1 MFTFEPG
8 PDLLR
13 DRVILVTGA
22 GDGIGRAVAHACA
35 GAGATV
41 VLLGRTQHKLES
53 LYDEIMQQGWPEPI
67 IHPVDL
73 GKFTE
78 EDSHNLAMALEQN
91 CGRLDGIVHNAAM
104 LGSLT
109 PIPLYKMALWDEV
122 MHMNLKVPLL
132 ISRACIPLLR
142 QAEDAA
148 ILFTSTDTREKSC
161 AYWGAYGVS
170 KAAIDALMHI
180 LADEL
185 ENNTPIRV
193 HGINPG
199 AVRTRMRAVA
209 YPGEDLNTLPTP
221 DQVVPAYLYLLGGP
235 ARDWHGKLLHVQ
247 QPD

>member
-1 MFTFEPG
+1 MFTFEYG

-22 GDGIGRAVAHACA
+22 GDGIGRAVAHGCA
-35 GAGATV
+35 RAGATV
-41 VLLGRTQHKLES
+41 ILLGRTQHKLES
-53 LYDEIMQQGWPEPI
+53 LYDEIINEGLPEPI

-78 EDSHNLAMALEQN
+78 EDSHSLAIAVEQN

-109 PIPLYKMALWDEV
+109 PLPLYNMELWDQV
-122 MHMNLKVPLL
+122 MQMNLKVPLL
-132 ISRACIPLLR
+132 ISRACIPLLSR
-142 QAEDAA
+142 AEDAA
-148 ILFTSTDTREKSC
+148 ILFTSTSTREKSS

-170 KAAIDALMHI
+170 KAAIDALTQI

-193 HGINPG
+193 HGIDPG

-209 YPGEDLNTLPTP
+209 FPGEDLNTLPTP
-221 DQVVPAYLYLLGGP
+221 DQVISAYLYLLGGE
-235 ARDWHGKLLHVQ
+235 AREWHGKLLHVQ
-247 QPD
+247 EDV